1 MREIQKKERTVEYW
15 DCGRDDCSAHHKTKD
30 AAVKCREKAA
40 RDISAR
46 LRYKRQ
52 TEKYIM
58 CATRK
63 ANGETYAAIARE
75 LGSSPTYI
83 RYMAIKGNKI
93 LTKRARLQETT

>member
-1 MREIQKKERTVEYW
+1 V
-15 DCGRDDCSAHHKTKD
+15 HHKTKD
-30 AAVKCREKAA
+30 AAVKCRGKAA
-40 RDISAR
+40 REISTR

-75 LGSSPTYI
+75 FGVSPTYVRTI
-83 RYMAIKGNKI
+83 AYTGKLI
-93 LTKRARLQETT
+93 LAKRARLQETT